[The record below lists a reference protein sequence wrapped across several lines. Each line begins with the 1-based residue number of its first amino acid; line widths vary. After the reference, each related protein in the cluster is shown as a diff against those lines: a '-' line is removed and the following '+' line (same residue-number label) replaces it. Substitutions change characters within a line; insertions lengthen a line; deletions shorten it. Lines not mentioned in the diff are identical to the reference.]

1 MPTEVCRYQCD
12 FCDRIFDNL
21 ETAIK
26 CENGHILDI
35 STMEV
40 SLVSRDRGN
49 FDPYVPFPKIITIK
63 AKNGNGIIFS
73 TNYKRVD
80 L

>member
-12 FCDRIFDNL
+12 FCDKIFDNL
-21 ETAIK
+21 EVAIK
-26 CENGHILDI
+26 CENGHTLDI

-40 SLVSRDRGN
+40 SLVSIDRDN
-49 FDPYVPFPKIITIK
+49 FDSYVAFPKIITIK
-63 AKNGNGIIFS
+63 AKNKNDIILS
-73 TNYKRVD
+73 NDYKRVD

>member
-21 ETAIK
+21 EAAIK
-26 CENGHILDI
+26 CENGRTLDV

-40 SLVSRDRGN
+40 SLVSRDRDN
-49 FDPYVPFPKIITIK
+49 FDPYVAFSKIITIK
-63 AKNGNGIIFS
+63 AKNRNGIILS
-73 TNYKRVD
+73 IDYKRAD